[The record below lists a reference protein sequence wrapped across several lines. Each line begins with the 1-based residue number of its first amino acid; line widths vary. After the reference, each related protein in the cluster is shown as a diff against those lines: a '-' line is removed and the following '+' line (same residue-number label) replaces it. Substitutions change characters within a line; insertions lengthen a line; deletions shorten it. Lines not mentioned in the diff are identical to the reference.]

1 MAARSRTSDAALF
14 TAAHRLHHKE
24 QFDLVYREGRRSS
37 DNNFLVLSRQNGL
50 SHARLGL
57 SISAKAV
64 GNSVSRNRIKR
75 AVRESF
81 RKSVNRLPG
90 ADIGVNARA
99 GAKISTNAALTHS
112 LEQVW
117 DKLARHA

>member
-14 TAAHRLHHKE
+14 TAAHRLHHKV

-64 GNSVSRNRIKR
+64 GNAVSRNRVKR

-81 RKSVNRLPG
+81 RNSLHRLPG
-90 ADIGVNARA
+90 ADIVVNARS
-99 GAKISTNAALTHS
+99 GAKTATNAALAHS